1 MAGFRRSGLLLSFCF
16 GLPALAS
23 MVLPLAT
30 DDQLRLS
37 EAVCRGTVTG
47 VESYRDPADG
57 LIYSRATLQVDET
70 FKGKFPPLVTLVHHG
85 GELDGMSQMDGFNPQ
100 FKVGEER
107 LLFLS
112 RRADGRLFATQGG
125 ASALKLRRGQA
136 GFDPNSESLLRELRA
151 KSQQG
156 RMPGSDVTDQAASSA
171 SSAPATAGPIASGP
185 LSSVTGLLLD
195 GNLLAPRFLLPDRGE
210 PIPYL
215 VDADTLPAGMTLDQ
229 ALGAVRQAFAAWAA
243 VTSLRFTFE
252 GLQSFQMSS
261 AVMTNQDGK
270 IRIQLHDAHHY
281 LTPLNGFG
289 PNTLGVGG
297 RFAFIVILPFANW
310 SMGGNVNGNEFNQS
324 SSGFVVLQHTNV
336 AMQVLSTF
344 AEVLCHEV
352 GHVLSMAHSSENPN
366 ETNTVLR
373 EAIMYYRAHADGRG
387 ATLGSYD
394 PPVIEQAYPQTNTP
408 PYCYSR
414 VMDVVTHFFGSP
426 DIPGINEV
434 QLRGY
439 DLQSP
444 NLTLAVTNVTANHGT
459 FSVFGS
465 LVKYSTPENV
475 SGSRSD
481 PAGTGFYDRMFARY
495 SDGPNAS
502 PFVSVRVIS
511 FLNDSYPDTGSDG
524 IPDDWMVTYFGDPDP
539 ALGINSGADDDFDG
553 DGFTNLQEFILGSDP
568 TLAESNLRI
577 TSFDLKALQFQAKPY
592 ELYEVY
598 SSTNLLT
605 WRRAIN
611 PVVPTAAPAVA
622 AGYTNGAGRQF
633 LRVLKVP

>member
-1 MAGFRRSGLLLSFCF
+1 
-16 GLPALAS
+16 

-70 FKGKFPPLVTLVHHG
+70 FKGKFPPMVTLVHHG
-85 GELDGMSQMDGFNPQ
+85 GELDGISQMDGFNPQ
-100 FKVGEER
+100 LKAGEER
-107 LLFLS
+107 VLFLS

-136 GFDPNSESLLRELRA
+136 GFDPDSESLLRELRV
-151 KSQQG
+151 KSKQG

-171 SSAPATAGPIASGP
+171 SSAQASTGPIASGP

-195 GNLLAPRFLLPDRGE
+195 GNLLASRFLLPDRGE

-243 VTSLRFTFE
+243 VTSLKFTFE
-252 GLQSFQMSS
+252 GLQSFQKSS

-270 IRIQLHDAHHY
+270 IRIQLHDAYHY
-281 LTPLNGFG
+281 LSPLNGFG

-297 RFAFIVILPFANW
+297 RFAFTFILTPANW

-336 AMQVLSTF
+336 VMQVLSTF

-366 ETNTVLR
+366 ETNAVLR

-387 ATLGSYD
+387 AMLGSYD

-408 PYCYSR
+408 PYCFSR
-414 VMDVVTHFFGSP
+414 VMDIVTHPLGSP

-439 DLQSP
+439 DLQSSI
-444 NLTLAVTNVTANHGT
+444 LTLAVTNATVFHGT
-459 FSVFGS
+459 FSVFGR
-465 LVKYSTPENV
+465 LVKYSTPQYASAPRV
-475 SGSRSD
+475 D
-481 PAGTGFYDRMFARY
+481 PAGTRFYDQMFARY

-511 FLNDSYPDTGSDG
+511 FLDDSFPDTGSDG
-524 IPDDWMVTYFGDPDP
+524 IPDAWMTTYFGDPDP
-539 ALGINSGADDDFDG
+539 ALSSNSGAYDDFDG

-568 TLAESNLRI
+568 TLADSNLRI
-577 TSFDLKALQFQAKPY
+577 TSFDLKTLQFQAKPY

-598 SSTNLLT
+598 GSTNLLT

-611 PVVPTAAPAVA
+611 PIVPTAAPAVA
-622 AGYTNGAGRQF
+622 TGYTNGAGRQF
-633 LRVLKVP
+633 FRVLKVP